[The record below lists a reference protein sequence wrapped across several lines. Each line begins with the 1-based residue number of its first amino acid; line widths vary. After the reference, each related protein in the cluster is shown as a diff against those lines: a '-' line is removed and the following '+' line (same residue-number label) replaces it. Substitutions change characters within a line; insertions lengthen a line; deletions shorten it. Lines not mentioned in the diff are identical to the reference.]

1 MSRIATTT
9 AANARGWRRLVIW
22 QVKRQYDGTVPGIAQ
37 IVIGNMRIA
46 RPLLALYSYLHERKR
61 SPLSRLQREM
71 VATVVNG
78 AIGGA
83 P

>member
-1 MSRIATTT
+1 MARILTVSPKT
-9 AANARGWRRLVIW
+9 ARGLRGLIVRL
-22 QVKRQYDGTVPGIAQ
+22 VKRQFGGEVPGMTQ
-37 IVIGNMRIA
+37 I
-46 RPLLALYSYLHERKR
+46 LLADLRLAVRALWLYNYLHERKN
-61 SPLSRLQREM
+61 SPLTRLQREM